1 MAIFNDAMVKA
12 LKPQAGKRQEIPD
25 PKVSGL
31 AIRVTSTGVKTW
43 AFRYRNAANR
53 QCRVT
58 LGRYPMISLADARL
72 KAKQLVGDVASN
84 IDPVAERKMEK
95 AKLAAE
101 ALRTVDGLAQA
112 YFEDAALGLHRN
124 NAQPKRESTLS
135 GEKWMY
141 EKQIKP
147 FFGDVPL
154 ASLTKADIQAFVS
167 KQSRQAPSNGR
178 HCRNILRQFLSYAV
192 RKELVPVNVALDIQV
207 QAVQARDRV
216 LNDDELRAFW
226 SACKAPSEVDGL
238 QLSVEMSIALRLA
251 CVTLQRGGE
260 VCGMHTDEID
270 LDTKL
275 WTIPASRM
283 KTKRV
288 HLVPLSNQAIEL
300 IQEAVA
306 LNGEGFVFPSPRDK
320 SKHIDRRALSRA
332 MNRMCELLNIN
343 NATPHDLRRT
353 GATNLT
359 SERVGIPRFI
369 VSQVLGHSGDTGGGA
384 AITGVY
390 DRNDYLKEKRR
401 ALDAWAV
408 RLLEIVEDGNR
419 VENVVSIYSVE

>member
-25 PKVSGL
+25 PKVPGL
-31 AIRVTSTGVKTW
+31 AIRVTSAGVKTW

-84 IDPVAERKMEK
+84 IDPVAEGKMEK
-95 AKLAAE
+95 ARLAAE
-101 ALRTVDGLAQA
+101 ALRTVKGLADA

-124 NAQPKRESTLS
+124 NAQPKRDSTLTE
-135 GEKWMY
+135 EKRMY

-154 ASLTKADIQAFVS
+154 ANLTKADIQAFVS
-167 KQSRQAPSNGR
+167 KQSRHAPSNGR

-192 RKELVPVNVALDIQV
+192 RKELVPINVALDIQV
-207 QAVQARDRV
+207 PAVQARDRV
-216 LNDDELRAFW
+216 LSDDELRAFW
-226 SACKAPSEVDGL
+226 SACKAPADVECL
-238 QLSVEMSIALRLA
+238 QLSIEMSIALRLA

-270 LDTKL
+270 LETKL
-275 WTIPASRM
+275 WTIPAVRM
-283 KTKRV
+283 KSKRV
-288 HLVPLSNQAIEL
+288 HLVPLSDQAISL
-300 IQEAVA
+300 IQEAIA
-306 LNGEGFVFPSPRDK
+306 LNGEGYIFPSPRDK
-320 SKHIDRRALSRA
+320 GKHIDRRALSRA
-332 MNRMCELLNIN
+332 MNRMFALLSID

-401 ALDAWAV
+401 ALDAWAM
-408 RLLEIVEDGNR
+408 RLSEIVDDGNR
-419 VENVVSIYSVE
+419 AENVVSIY